1 MLSEN
6 IKNLRMKSGLSQEEL
21 AEKLHVVRQTVSK
34 WEKALSV
41 PDADMLLELCRV
53 FGVSAGEMLG
63 EQISPES
70 ETVESLSLKLQEL
83 NEQTAAVNRK
93 NRILMRVGAGF
104 LLFAAFCFLMGSVI
118 WLYIISPI
126 LFSIMTAGQDVAVI
140 GCADGP
146 TSIYVAVNGSF
157 RQAVS
162 IMIAIVNIAA
172 AALLIRK
179 SRRS

>member
-1 MLSEN
+1 
-6 IKNLRMKSGLSQEEL
+6 MKSRIRELRKARKLSQEEL
-21 AEKLHVVRQTVSK
+21 AERLHVVRQTVSK

-41 PDADMLLELCRV
+41 PDADMLLELCKV
-53 FGVSAGEMLG
+53 FGVSAGQLLG
-63 EQISPES
+63 EEIPPES

-83 NEQTAAVNRK
+83 NEQMAAVNRK

-118 WLYIISPI
+118 WPYIISPI
-126 LFSIMTAGQDVAVI
+126 LFSIMTAGQDVAAI
-140 GCADGP
+140 GGADGP

-157 RQAVS
+157 RQAAS

-179 SRRS
+179 SHRS